1 MCSINELDKKLCT
14 GCGACFNICPKKA
27 ITMEKNSEGFLEPV
41 IDKSKCVNCGLCKK
55 VCPQLKEDV
64 CLNETNQVFGIR
76 CNDSVRYNCSSGG
89 VFGAIARWAVSND
102 GVVFGAAFSDDYK
115 RVVHVKATN
124 ENELKKLYKSKYL
137 QSDTGSIFTEVK
149 KCLETSKSP
158 VVFAGCPCQ
167 VSGLK
172 SFLMKDYDNL
182 ITIDILCHG
191 VVSPGAYEKFLNEFF
206 GDVDSPIKNVDFR
219 SKKLGWAC
227 NLLVEAEDG
236 TERIST
242 YSGDYFNAFLWG
254 YSQRNVC
261 FECKYANQK
270 RIGDITIGDFWG
282 IDRILPEINDNKGVS
297 LVLCNTQKG
306 FNVIN
311 KINNFVDIKKECDY
325 DKMLNAVKDINWA
338 LYKPGIKPKNR
349 DVFFYRLSRGD
360 TFSEA
365 LRYASSPKYDVG
377 IFGWWFEDKWTN
389 YGSTLVYYALMEY
402 VSSLGLSVCMITSP
416 FHKRDNAS
424 EFVRK
429 HGYVMTET
437 YPFSDFSKHNK
448 NIDTFLIG
456 SDQLWFYHC
465 YKTWGHSLFL
475 DFVDDNKKKI
485 SYATSFGHKD
495 PKIPSEEI
503 PVLKKLLERFDAL
516 SVRELDGVDIMSN
529 LFNLQ
534 AFQNVDPVFLCDI
547 KNWQSVANDAER
559 KTEGDFIFTY
569 MLDPSDEKI
578 KALNY
583 ISKKLN
589 IKVVSVTDKQY
600 DNNTKVNYLKK
611 YGVLENATIPEQIYH
626 LMNAKYVVTDSF
638 HGTCFSIIFRKNFVA
653 IVNAKRGTSRF
664 ETLAKLF
671 GVGDRFVYDPEEI
684 CKNPNLLIRPDYSK
698 IEPRLE
704 KEISRSKAWLND
716 ALLNNKTKKPVTQ
729 TISSQ
734 LEKFENSQH
743 KAIIEEF
750 FTLQNLGYSV
760 GRFLKDLKIFH
771 ISIYCEEKNLDI
783 LEPFLISLQL
793 DDSVVIDG
801 CYSNKAFEFKHSQSI
816 NFGRN
821 FFVKGF
827 PISGTVIYVNDDIKT
842 INIPNCNVL
851 NLLSLLWKSLA
862 YATVYRPFV
871 EFKKLHPKVNIL
883 CLNYPIFPPEGKR
896 DERENYIISHKT
908 EYEYINL
915 IKKIPDTFSVFDNK
929 NYTPKDWTELFETA
943 KSEIDISGKR
953 HYFDLSSKLINIQ
966 NNHRL
971 TKNQPDNSD
980 KTIFMLGGCGT
991 FGYGCSDNDT
1001 SSTQLQALFNA
1012 NNINYKVEN
1021 YGSFLNYR
1029 RKDMYN
1035 ILFDLPVHDGDVIV
1049 AEVWNNIPE
1058 ICTNYFDFLNLREL
1072 FFRPHSYGN
1081 VFLDYSHLSHI
1092 GHKVIAEN
1100 LYNFIANKN
1109 YYKENTFD
1117 ESPKIDI
1124 SPMNVF
1130 GVPNEFISWGE
1141 DHCNPELETYLNSL
1155 KKYHDKIG
1163 AIVMNCNPFTLGH
1176 RYLIESASKQCRK
1189 LFVFVVEEDKSVFK
1203 FADRIELVKKGVAN
1217 LDNVIVL
1224 PSGKFMISS
1233 LTFTDYFNKSK
1244 LQDKQIDPTMDV
1256 EIFAKYIAPT
1266 IGVNVRFAGAEP
1278 LDKVTNQYN
1287 QKMKEILPRYG
1298 IEFQEIARKEESGN
1312 VISASLVRKYLENK
1326 NFSAIKKI
1334 VPKTTYEF
1342 LVKHYK

>member
-1 MCSINELDKKLCT
+1 MREKTIEQLDKKSCT
-14 GCGACFNICPKKA
+14 GCGACCNICPTKA
-27 ITMEKNSEGFLEPV
+27 IHMVENREGFLEPV

-149 KCLETSKSP
+149 KCLEASKSP

-172 SFLMKDYDNL
+172 SFLMKNYDNL

-206 GDVDSPIKNVDFR
+206 GDVDSPIESVDFR
-219 SKKLGWAC
+219 SKELGWAC
-227 NLLVEAEDG
+227 NVVVVVAKDG
-236 TERIST
+236 TKRISP
-242 YSGDYFNAFLWG
+242 YNGDYFNAFLWG

-282 IDRILPEINDNKGVS
+282 IDKILPEINDNKGVS

-311 KINNFVDIKKECDY
+311 KINNFVGIKKECDY
-325 DKMLNAVKDINWA
+325 DKMFNAVKDINWA
-338 LYKPGIKPKNR
+338 LYKPGIKPMNR
-349 DVFFYRLSRGD
+349 DVFFYRLSKGD
-360 TFSEA
+360 TFSQA
-365 LRYASSPKYDVG
+365 FRYASTGKYDVG
-377 IFGWWFEDKWTN
+377 IFGWWFEDKWSN
-389 YGSTLVYYALMEY
+389 YGSTLTYYALMEY

-475 DFVDDNKKKI
+475 DFVDDDKKKI

-503 PVLKKLLERFDAL
+503 PVLKKLLERFEVL

-534 AFQNVDPVFLCDI
+534 AVQNVDPVFLCDI
-547 KNWQSVANDAER
+547 KNWQSIANDAER
-559 KTEGDFIFTY
+559 KTEGDFIFAY
-569 MLDPSDEKI
+569 ILDPNTEKMN
-578 KALNY
+578 ALDY
-583 ISKKLN
+583 VSRKKDM
-589 IKVVSVTDKQY
+589 KVVSITDKQY
-600 DNNTKVNYLKK
+600 DNDDKVKQMQK
-611 YGVLENATIPEQIYH
+611 YGILTQATIEEQIYH

-671 GVGDRFVYDPEEI
+671 GVGDRFVYAPEEI
-684 CKNPNLLIRPDYSK
+684 CKNPNFLIRPDYSK

-716 ALLNNKTKKPVTQ
+716 QLLGNRHVMNKKIEKTEN
-729 TISSQ
+729 
-734 LEKFENSQH
+734 LEKTPTRSVATEQMKNNFS
-743 KAIIEEF
+743 
-750 FTLQNLGYSV
+750 TLHLLGYNI
-760 GRFLKDLKIFH
+760 GKWLKDNNITN
-771 ISIYCEEKNLDI
+771 ISVYCEEKYLDI
-783 LEPFLISLQL
+783 FEDFVLSLQL
-793 DDSVVIDG
+793 DDSVVVDG
-801 CYSNKAFEFKHSQSI
+801 YYSNKTFEYKHPQSI
-816 NFGRN
+816 NFGRT
-821 FFVKGF
+821 FFEKGL
-827 PISGTVIYVNDDIKT
+827 PTKGTLIYVCDEIKAF
-842 INIPNCNVL
+842 NALGCNVL
-851 NLLSLLWKSLA
+851 NLLSQLWKALA
-862 YATVYRPFV
+862 YATVYRPIL
-871 EFKKLHPKVNIL
+871 EYKKTHPNVNIL
-883 CLNYPIFPPEGKR
+883 CVSYPKFPSEEKR
-896 DERENYIISHKT
+896 DAREDNIIKHKS
-908 EYEYINL
+908 EYEYINIL
-915 IKKIPDTFSVFDNK
+915 KKTPDTFSVFAQK
-929 NYTPKDWTELFETA
+929 NYNHDDWCELFDAA
-943 KSEIDISGKR
+943 KSEIDIHGKR
-953 HYFDLSSKLINIQ
+953 QYLDYNSKLKNIR
-966 NNHRL
+966 NGHRITL
-971 TKNQPDNSD
+971 NQPDNAD

-991 FGYGCSDNDT
+991 FGYGCSDSDT

-1029 RKDMYN
+1029 RKDLYQT
-1035 ILFDLPVHDGDVIV
+1035 LFDLPIKDGDIV
-1049 AEVWNNIPE
+1049 VFEVWSNLPDICIP
-1058 ICTNYFDFLNLREL
+1058 YFDFLNLREL
-1072 FFRPHSYGN
+1072 FDRPHNYGD
-1081 VFLDYSHLSHI
+1081 VFIDYSHLSHI
-1092 GHKVIAEN
+1092 GQKVFAEKIFEHIKSQKF
-1100 LYNFIANKN
+1100 YQT
-1109 YYKENTFD
+1109 TFGD
-1117 ESPKIDI
+1117 KPKTNITPLPI
-1124 SPMNVF
+1124 F
-1130 GVPNEFISWGE
+1130 GVPNEFISWGGG
-1141 DHCNPELETYLNSL
+1141 SL
-1155 KKYHDKIG
+1155 
-1163 AIVMNCNPFTLGH
+1163 
-1176 RYLIESASKQCRK
+1176 
-1189 LFVFVVEEDKSVFK
+1189 
-1203 FADRIELVKKGVAN
+1203 
-1217 LDNVIVL
+1217 
-1224 PSGKFMISS
+1224 
-1233 LTFTDYFNKSK
+1233 
-1244 LQDKQIDPTMDV
+1244 
-1256 EIFAKYIAPT
+1256 
-1266 IGVNVRFAGAEP
+1266 
-1278 LDKVTNQYN
+1278 
-1287 QKMKEILPRYG
+1287 
-1298 IEFQEIARKEESGN
+1298 
-1312 VISASLVRKYLENK
+1312 
-1326 NFSAIKKI
+1326 
-1334 VPKTTYEF
+1334 
-1342 LVKHYK
+1342 